1 MEEAFPSVG
10 EKEDPDRF
18 WIVAFGLLRAS
29 ISSFFFLP
37 TRMQGVLWGGF
48 ACLFLNRFAA
58 AYCFFL
64 DSLDYAFAASFFLRT
79 ALV

>member
-1 MEEAFPSVG
+1 LEEAFPSVG

-18 WIVAFGLLRAS
+18 WIVAFGFALRVD
-29 ISSFFFLP
+29 FFFLS

-58 AYCFFL
+58 
-64 DSLDYAFAASFFLRT
+64 SFWIH
-79 ALV
+79 